1 MKSRMD
7 VPQVLALARQ
17 AGDAI
22 MAIYRRGFE
31 VDIKADNSPMT
42 EADLAA
48 HRILSDG
55 LSGLAPGLPVLSE
68 ESAGAVPTARQR
80 SWQRYWLVDPLD
92 GTREFIRRNDEFTV
106 NIALVEDG
114 RAVFGVIHAPALGET
129 GWGQLGDGAGAW
141 WQNDDQQPQAIRTRP
156 APAVPTIAISR
167 SHASPAT
174 VAVLEALGEHETL
187 RAGSALKFLRLAQG
201 EADLYP
207 RLGPTSEWD
216 TAAGQCL
223 LEAAGGEL
231 LAPDGRPF
239 RYNQRDT
246 LLNGSFLAVADPQ
259 AGWQERL
266 APAFLAAAGDPS

>member
-1 MKSRMD
+1 MKSRID
-7 VPQVLALARQ
+7 IPQVLALAHQ

-22 MAIYRRGFE
+22 MAIYRRGFQ

-42 EADLAA
+42 EADLVA

-55 LSGLAPGLPVLSE
+55 LAGLAPGLPVLSE

-92 GTREFIRRNDEFTV
+92 GTREFIQRNDEFTV

-129 GWGQLGDGAGAW
+129 GWGRLGDEAGAW
-141 WQNDDQQPQAIRTRP
+141 WQHEGQVRPIRTRP
-156 APAVPTIAISR
+156 APAVPTITISR

-174 VAVLEALGEHETL
+174 LAVLAALGEYETL

-201 EADLYP
+201 QADLYP

-246 LLNGSFLAVADPQ
+246 LLNGSFLAAADPH
-259 AGWQERL
+259 AGWQQRL
-266 APAFLAAAGDPS
+266 APAFRAATGHPS

>member
-1 MKSRMD
+1 MKSAVDTAR
-7 VPQVLALARQ
+7 VLDLARE
-17 AGDAI
+17 AGRAI
-22 MAIYRRGFE
+22 MAIYRQGFQ

-42 EADLAA
+42 QADLAA
-48 HRILSDG
+48 HRILVDG
-55 LSGLAPGLPVLSE
+55 LGALAPGLPVLSE

-80 SWQRYWLVDPLD
+80 SWERYWLVDPLD

-114 RAVFGVIHAPALGET
+114 RAVFGVIHAPALDET
-129 GWGQLGDGAGAW
+129 GWGWLGTEAGAW
-141 WQNDDQQPQAIRTRP
+141 WQHGGQVQAIRTRT
-156 APAVPTIAISR
+156 APAVPTVAISR

-174 VAVLEALGEHETL
+174 VALLEALGGHETL

-201 EADLYP
+201 QADLYP

-223 LEAAGGEL
+223 LEAAGGVL

-246 LLNGSFLAVADPQ
+246 LLNGPFLAVADPR

-266 APAFLAAAGDPS
+266 APALRAATGGRA